1 MKRAAALLLLAG
13 LLLALSGCGC
23 GGLEPAL
30 EAVRGWD
37 AARRWG
43 CRFNALRAEGA
54 LVVAARSEAG
64 GAMSAQRAR
73 ELQLA
78 LTAEL
83 EPYLPE
89 GCELYI
95 DVR

>member
-1 MKRAAALLLLAG
+1 MKRAAALLLLAA

-78 LTAEL
+78 IAAEL
-83 EPYLPE
+83 GPYLPE

>member
-37 AARRWG
+37 AARRWARKG
-43 CRFNALRAEGA
+43 RWWWPRAA
-54 LVVAARSEAG
+54 KRAG
-64 GAMSAQRAR
+64 
-73 ELQLA
+73 
-78 LTAEL
+78 
-83 EPYLPE
+83 P
-89 GCELYI
+89 
-95 DVR
+95 

>member
-1 MKRAAALLLLAG
+1 M
-13 LLLALSGCGC
+13 
-23 GGLEPAL
+23 
-30 EAVRGWD
+30 
-37 AARRWG
+37 
-43 CRFNALRAEGA
+43 
-54 LVVAARSEAG
+54 VAARSEAG

-73 ELQLA
+73 ELQTALA
-78 LTAEL
+78 AEL